1 MLGVYEVIGGIG
13 VISGIGVIMKKKGVE
28 SVVYMII
35 SFVNIAIWLMRIG
48 VEYVGWIIMLVY
60 IGAIAV
66 LFMFVVMMLEIR
78 EEERGREY
86 KGMMVIVGMGVG
98 VVIGGRVWMEEE
110 GREWIERKEKIG
122 NVMVI
127 SKVMYGEKMIGI
139 IECGMMLM
147 LGMIAVIMMVEG
159 GERKKEEVREQEL
172 RRWEEVIRRKE

>member
-1 MLGVYEVIGGIG
+1 MLGVYEVIGGIA
-13 VISGIGVIMKKKGVE
+13 VISGIGVIMSKKGVE

-35 SFVNIAIWLMRIG
+35 SFVNIGIWLMRIG

-66 LFMFVVMMLEIR
+66 LFMFVVMMLEIK
-78 EEERGREY
+78 EEERGKEY
-86 KGMMVIVGMGVG
+86 KGIMILIGIGVS
-98 VVIGGRVWMEEE
+98 VVIGGRRWQEE
-110 GREWIERKEKIG
+110 GVKEWIESKEKIG

-139 IECGMMLM
+139 MECGMMLM
-147 LGMIAVIMMVEG
+147 LAMIAVIMMVEG
-159 GERKKEEVREQEL
+159 EERKKEDVREQEL